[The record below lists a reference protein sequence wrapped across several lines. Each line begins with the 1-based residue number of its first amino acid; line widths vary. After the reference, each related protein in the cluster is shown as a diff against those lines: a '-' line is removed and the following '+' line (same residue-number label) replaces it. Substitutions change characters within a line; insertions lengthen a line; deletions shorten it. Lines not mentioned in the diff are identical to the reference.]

1 MDHILYL
8 IFKITLNIY
17 LKSMGKT
24 VNPWIRIYTNK
35 IESRIMF
42 KIKTGYYFW
51 LLTLETMNLLGHIK
65 SKITKDKN
73 GENGLI

>member
-42 KIKTGYYFW
+42 KIKTGYYFK
-51 LLTLETMNLLGHIK
+51 LLTLETIYLLGHIK
-65 SKITKDKN
+65 SKIKKDKN